1 MRIALCISGYFTNK
15 VNDNLSDTNYIHQNI
30 IDKINKKNNTLDIFI
45 HSFDTKSKDK
55 ILKKYPNVKKYIIEP
70 QINFR
75 EKMSKE
81 NLSYENKLDSS
92 IFPIPLHLNS
102 QFSFL
107 YSRKECIKLAL
118 NDDINYDLII
128 WCRFD
133 ICVRLKKSSSQIN
146 PSKLI
151 LPNLKMI
158 DTEFLYMS
166 NWDHMHSGYSDHW
179 FFSSPKNMKILADM
193 YDDLE
198 KYYNLNSNFYKYATQ
213 LGIKYKNNGFF
224 ANIHTIHMFYLNT
237 QKITKENIKL
247 LSFFG

>member
-102 QFSFL
+102 QFSFMN
-107 YSRKECIKLAL
+107 SRKKCINLAL

-133 ICVRLKKSSSQIN
+133 ICVRLKKPSSTIN

-158 DTEFLYMS
+158 DTKFLYMS

-198 KYYNLNSNFYKYATQ
+198 KYYNINSNFYKYATQ
-213 LGIKYKNNGFF
+213 LGIKYKSNGFLS
-224 ANIHTIHMFYLNT
+224 NSHTIHMFYLNT
-237 QKITKENIKL
+237 QKITEKNIKL